1 MSYLDTNSAVTDVLE
16 SLASQHPELATEY
29 NRLADFYRRK
39 LWHQLTTCLLYL
51 MTEDPSKTLHQTAD
65 GSLSFVILYNKVVLG
80 CDAKLNQL
88 SLCRLASAVATAMS
102 GQKDFAGARSLLE
115 NLLEKRARLGVPAAL
130 YVESKLVLL
139 TLAQFASE
147 GSSSKDHKEEYETMK
162 ATLNKGESILN
173 ELEGE
178 ACSPIVPS
186 AHYEASTAYR
196 KLVGPPE
203 AFYREALMY
212 LNYTP
217 VESMSKEEQFTLA
230 TDISLAALTGDGVFN
245 FGEITTTP
253 ILASALG
260 NTSNAWLMELMHC
273 FAQGD
278 VDAFQRITDQY
289 SSAIG
294 AQPALVS
301 RAEVVKEKIT
311 LLALVSMVF
320 ERPSNERTLTFE
332 EIASRTK
339 LASAEKDVELLVMRA
354 LSLGLIKGCM
364 DQVDQTLDVD
374 WVMPRV
380 LDETQLRALSER
392 FGEWAVKVSK
402 TREFMVENSAA

>member
-1 MSYLDTNSAVTDVLE
+1 
-16 SLASQHPELATEY
+16 
-29 NRLADFYRRK
+29 
-39 LWHQLTTCLLYL
+39 
-51 MTEDPSKTLHQTAD
+51 
-65 GSLSFVILYNKVVLG
+65 
-80 CDAKLNQL
+80 
-88 SLCRLASAVATAMS
+88 
-102 GQKDFAGARSLLE
+102 
-115 NLLEKRARLGVPAAL
+115 
-130 YVESKLVLL
+130 
-139 TLAQFASE
+139 
-147 GSSSKDHKEEYETMK
+147 
-162 ATLNKGESILN
+162 
-173 ELEGE
+173 
-178 ACSPIVPS
+178 
-186 AHYEASTAYR
+186 
-196 KLVGPPE
+196 
-203 AFYREALMY
+203 
-212 LNYTP
+212 
-217 VESMSKEEQFTLA
+217 
-230 TDISLAALTGDGVFN
+230 
-245 FGEITTTP
+245 
-253 ILASALG
+253 
-260 NTSNAWLMELMHC
+260 MELMHC

-311 LLALVSMVF
+311 LLALVSMIF